1 MVMPCSSS
9 DTVWSAVFFREK
21 PYLVLQGKAFLS
33 QQTPHAKPQH
43 LAAQSDQM
51 KRTPLLLWTL
61 VLLLLSAGALQAERV
76 QVSFYTTQIEL
87 EYDKSILPRQA
98 LFINNTAITRFY
110 GQLEQSNY
118 RLLLGQLLQQKA
130 SLQLNDWLYF
140 QLCQKATAQIYQTRS
155 RQEQL
160 VFIWFL
166 LNQSGL
172 DARLTYRDEQVFLC
186 AYTTESVFA
195 VPLIQLDQ
203 KTFVNISEIGGASY
217 DEGPVYLLDFTPNPK
232 GRSFSFSL
240 QVMPLLPAR
249 IEQKQLHFRFLDSL
263 YSWSV
268 QIDQAY
274 IQLMSNYPFVE
285 ETEYL
290 RAPMST
296 AMQNALLPKIRASIE
311 GMDQQ
316 LSVQFL
322 LNFTRSA
329 FAYKEDK
336 AFFGRSKPMIPEEV
350 LNYPYSDCEDRVALF
365 YALMKS
371 TLGLPMILIAYP
383 DHISV
388 GVYLPHV
395 PGETI
400 HYQGKKY
407 LFCDPTGPENSLQ
420 IGQIPA
426 DLKRVSYEIIHVF
439 PEN

>member
-1 MVMPCSSS
+1 MI
-9 DTVWSAVFFREK
+9 
-21 PYLVLQGKAFLS
+21 
-33 QQTPHAKPQH
+33 
-43 LAAQSDQM
+43 
-51 KRTPLLLWTL
+51 RTSPLFWTL
-61 VLLLLSAGALQAERV
+61 VFLLLFVGTLKAGRIRV
-76 QVSFYTTQIEL
+76 PFYTSQIEL
-87 EYDKSILPRQA
+87 DYDESILPRQA
-98 LFINNTAITRFY
+98 LAINNTAITRFY
-110 GQLEQSNY
+110 AQLEASNY

-130 SLQLNDWLYF
+130 SLQLNDWLYY
-140 QLCQKATAQIYQTRS
+140 QLCQKATTQIYQAWS

-172 DARLTYRDEQVFLC
+172 DARLTYRDDRVFLC

-195 VPLIQLDQ
+195 VPLIQLDH
-203 KTFVNISEIGGASY
+203 KTFVNISEIGSDTY

-249 IEQKQLHFRFLDSL
+249 MEQKQLRFRFLDSL

-290 RAPMST
+290 RAPMSA
-296 AMQNALLPKIRASIE
+296 AMQNSLLPKIRASIE
-311 GMDQQ
+311 DMDQQ

-322 LNFTRSA
+322 VNFTRSA
-329 FAYKEDK
+329 FAYQEDK
-336 AFFGRSKPMIPEEV
+336 AFFGRSKPMIPDEV

-365 YALMKS
+365 YALMVR
-371 TLGLPMILIAYP
+371 TLALPMILMAYP

-407 LFCDPTGPENSLQ
+407 LFCDPTGPDNSLQ

-426 DLKRVSYEIIHVF
+426 DLKRASYEIIHVF